1 MNKEERELYELICE
15 KFGATWVERTS
26 YVEVDEIKYS
36 YEELTELDVI
46 SEGKY
51 EYGGTIYAVGILD
64 EKRGCGIKEPLF
76 YMRQDFSR
84 TGYYYNE
91 FMLFVFSFNSS
102 IWETEYETPYLV
114 EKKEVTVTRWEAV

>member
-1 MNKEERELYELICE
+1 MSKEEKELYERICE
-15 KFGATWVERTS
+15 EFGATWVECTS

-36 YEELTELDVI
+36 YDEETELDVI

-64 EKRGCGIKEPLF
+64 EKRGYGIKEPLF

-84 TGYYYNE
+84 TGSYYTD
-91 FMLFVFSFNSS
+91 
-102 IWETEYETPYLV
+102 WETEYETPYLV
-114 EKKEVTVTRWEAV
+114 EKKEVTVTRWVAI